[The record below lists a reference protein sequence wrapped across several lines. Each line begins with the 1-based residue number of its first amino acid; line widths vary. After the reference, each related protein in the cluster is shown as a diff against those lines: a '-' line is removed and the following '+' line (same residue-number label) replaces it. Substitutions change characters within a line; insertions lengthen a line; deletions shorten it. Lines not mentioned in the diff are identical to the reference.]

1 MKIRLLSIICLTF
14 FSSQPIKAEPLSKQ
28 EIIHNEVIH
37 NDIVP
42 TECSFIMN
50 NTLLDS
56 CNKFKV
62 LFVRQDSGTELLL
75 WLYDFSEL
83 AVAFVSSASYT
94 IAPNGQ
100 RAYEIKG
107 KFVHADYSEIFGYCF
122 AEGENFRNIG
132 CYEPLRGAGYTY
144 QY

>member
-1 MKIRLLSIICLTF
+1 M
-14 FSSQPIKAEPLSKQ
+14 PIKAEPLSKQ
-28 EIIHNEVIH
+28 EIIHDEVIH

-42 TECSFIMN
+42 TECSFVMN

-56 CNKFKV
+56 CDKFQV
-62 LFVRQDSGTELLL
+62 LFMRQDSGTELLL
-75 WLYDFSEL
+75 WLYDFPEL
-83 AVAFVSSASYT
+83 EVAFVSSASYI

-107 KFVHADYSEIFGYCF
+107 KFVHSDYSEIPGYCF
-122 AEGENFRNIG
+122 AEGEDFHNIG